1 MLVLTPG
8 AVPHLASRVC
18 FVAVRPSVGVPP
30 GAFRVPASRCS
41 NPLKRGLMTH
51 KHINAPHTHT
61 QCLSKPVC
69 APRGKK
75 WRNARSMTYDVGR
88 RARESASR
96 RARGNGERK
105 RARYFYP
112 SFHRLDMFH
121 HAPTGAFGRATPR
134 RATLAGASAGLAR
147 GGGGAGRARGAEE
160 TGTGGGGREIEGA
173 IAGDGRVRRPTPVY
187 GGGGACVR
195 ALTRTEGSRDGWG
208 RR

>member
-18 FVAVRPSVGVPP
+18 FVAVRPSIGVPP

-69 APRGKK
+69 APRWKK

-96 RARGNGERK
+96 RARAGTASGNARGIFTRRFIVSTCFITRR
-105 RARYFYP
+105 RAR
-112 SFHRLDMFH
+112 SDARRRD
-121 HAPTGAFGRATPR
+121 GRR
-134 RATLAGASAGLAR
+134 SR
-147 GGGGAGRARGAEE
+147 GRARDSRAGAVARDAREGRRRRERGAEGGKSKARSRE
-160 TGTGGGGREIEGA
+160 TGA
-173 IAGDGRVRRPTPVY
+173 CDDRRRCTEEE
-187 GGGGACVR
+187 VR
-195 ALTRTEGSRDGWG
+195 AFER
-208 RR
+208 